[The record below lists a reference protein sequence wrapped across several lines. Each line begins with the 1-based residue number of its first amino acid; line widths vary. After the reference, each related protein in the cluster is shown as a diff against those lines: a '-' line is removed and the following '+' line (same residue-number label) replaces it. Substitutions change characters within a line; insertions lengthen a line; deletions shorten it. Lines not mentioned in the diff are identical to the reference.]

1 MRKDSI
7 FIITHNQFGYQTDF
21 YNYCKYLLPYYKIQY
36 ICLDQGKEK
45 LTLQG
50 ISITYIISSKI
61 NLLTLL
67 HLIFYIIK
75 TIKKNKPTI
84 VLMKY
89 LPLCSLVNISSGN
102 TKCIMDVRTASVSR
116 NPLLNFIND
125 TILYCE
131 YRLFKHSIV
140 LSRDIKERLFLNRA
154 TVIPL
159 GADIIDPSEK
169 NFDNFRLLYVGTL
182 NNRDIEKTIFGLK
195 IFVNKN
201 PKIDIKYTIIGHGNI
216 DACQKIVD
224 AIKING
230 MDDIIEYR
238 GAIPFNKLYLPFK
251 QNNIGI
257 SFIPMTIYYDKQP
270 PTKTY
275 EYLMSGMPV
284 IATKTTANMQ
294 IINKTS
300 GMLIDDTPESF
311 AEGLEEIVK
320 NRNNYSSKLIRNM
333 YMENTWKNIV
343 TKKLFPYLIKIN
355 ESKT

>member
-1 MRKDSI
+1 MKKDKL

-21 YNYCKYLLPYYKIQY
+21 YNYCKYLRSYYEIQY
-36 ICLDQGKEK
+36 ICWDQGKEK
-45 LTLQG
+45 LSIPG
-50 ISITYIISSKI
+50 VYITYVKSSKR
-61 NLLTLL
+61 NFSSLLYF
-67 HLIFYIIK
+67 IFYIIK
-75 TIKKNKPTI
+75 TIKQNKPTI

-89 LPLCSLVNISSGN
+89 LPFCSLVNISSGN

-125 TILYCE
+125 TILHCE

-140 LSRDIKERLFLNRA
+140 LSKDIKERLFLNKA

-169 NFDNFRLLYVGTL
+169 NFDNFRLLYVGSL
-182 NNRDIEKTIFGLK
+182 DNREIEKTIFGLK

-201 PKIDIKYTIIGHGNI
+201 PEIDIKYTIIGHGNTE
-216 DACQKIVD
+216 ACQKLID
-224 AIKING
+224 AIKFTE
-230 MDDIIEYR
+230 MDNIIEYK
-238 GAIPFNKLYLPFK
+238 GSLPYTRLFIQFK
-251 QNNIGI
+251 ENNIGI

-275 EYLMSGMPV
+275 EYLMAGMPV

-300 GMLIDDTPESF
+300 GVLIDDTPESF
-311 AEGLEEIVK
+311 VEGLEEVIK
-320 NRNNYSSKLIRNM
+320 NCNNYSSMLIRNM
-333 YMENTWKNIV
+333 YLENTWENIV
-343 TKKLFPYLIKIN
+343 TKKLFPFLSKIN
-355 ESKT
+355 K